1 MYKVVL
7 AGKVASSNQVA
18 WHLKQKKKNKKKK
31 NEKLTAINLKH
42 CTDMSLSVQNREYSQ
57 FND

>member
-18 WHLKQKKKNKKKK
+18 WHLKQKKKKK
-31 NEKLTAINLKH
+31 NKKLTAINLKH

>member
-18 WHLKQKKKNKKKK
+18 WHLKQKKKQQKKK

>member
-18 WHLKQKKKNKKKK
+18 WHLKQKKNNKKK